1 MRILFVSPFD
11 FSSAGGVNEHIIQL
25 DRRFQAMGHQT
36 RILAPTTIEHG
47 EDDDGHLYRVGHAVP
62 IPSNGSTARVT
73 LSPLVI
79 NKVRQFLDNEQF
91 DVIHL
96 HEPLAPML
104 PLATLLFSRSANVGT
119 FHAARSSNVLYLY
132 TKAILDMFFDK
143 LDGLVAVSEAAREFA
158 DNHFPGDYQIVPN
171 GINLEEFSPNLTPIE
186 KFRDGRKNILFVG
199 RFNESRKGFRYL
211 LKAFP
216 LVREQFPDARLI
228 VVGKGATDR
237 HDRFMRQN
245 GIGPED
251 VVFTGFTDAATKA
264 RYYATADVFCAPNTG
279 QESFGII
286 LVEAMASGTPVVASA
301 ITGFKGVIRNGETG
315 ILVEPKDEYS
325 LALGLVR
332 LLSDT
337 ELRTSII
344 TKALD
349 DVQQYNWDRVAG
361 RLLDVYDN
369 AIRARATSDRPVLTQ
384 APADLVASDG

>member
-1 MRILFVSPFD
+1 MRILFVSPFE

-36 RILAPTTIEHG
+36 RILAPTTIEQG
-47 EDDDGHLYRVGHAVP
+47 EYDDGHVYRVGHAVP

-79 NKVRQFLDNEQF
+79 NKVRQFLDEETF

-96 HEPLAPML
+96 HEPLAPVL

-171 GINLEEFSPNLTPIE
+171 GINLEEFSPNLQPIPR
-186 KFRDGRKNILFVG
+186 FMDGRKNILFVG

-211 LKAFP
+211 LRAFP

-237 HDRFMRQN
+237 HDRFMRQH
-245 GIGPED
+245 GIGPDD

-301 ITGFKGVIRNGETG
+301 ITGFEGVIKNGETG
-315 ILVEPKDEYS
+315 ILVEPKDENS

-337 ELRTSII
+337 ELRTRII
-344 TKALD
+344 NNALE
-349 DVQQYNWDRVAG
+349 DVQQYNWDRVAD
-361 RLLDVYDN
+361 RLLTVYN
-369 AIRARATSDRPVLTQ
+369 GAIRARAATNRPILTN
-384 APADLVASDG
+384 APADLVATDG

>member
-1 MRILFVSPFD
+1 MRILFVSPFE

-36 RILAPTTIEHG
+36 RILAPTSIEQG
-47 EDDDGHLYRVGHAVP
+47 EDDDGHVYRVGHAVP

-79 NKVRQFLDNEQF
+79 NKVRQFLDEEAF

-96 HEPLAPML
+96 HEPLAPVL

-171 GINLEEFSPNLTPIE
+171 GINLEEFSPSLKPIQR
-186 KFRDGRKNILFVG
+186 FMDGRKNILFVG

-211 LKAFP
+211 LRAFP

-245 GIGPED
+245 GIGPDD

-286 LVEAMASGTPVVASA
+286 LVEAMAAGTPVVASA
-301 ITGFKGVIRNGETG
+301 ITGFKGVIQSGETG
-315 ILVEPKDEYS
+315 ILVEPKDENS

-337 ELRTSII
+337 ELRTRII
-344 TKALD
+344 NNALE
-349 DVQQYNWDRVAG
+349 DVQQYNWDRVAD
-361 RLLDVYDN
+361 RLLTVYDG
-369 AIRARATSDRPVLTQ
+369 AIRARAESNRPVITN
-384 APADLVASDG
+384 APADLVATDG

>member
-1 MRILFVSPFD
+1 M
-11 FSSAGGVNEHIIQL
+11 
-25 DRRFQAMGHQT
+25 
-36 RILAPTTIEHG
+36 
-47 EDDDGHLYRVGHAVP
+47 P